1 MGKALTVSLK
11 IYGLRFF
18 ILGDKNPSLNTLK
31 IDVNESGNVLCFN
44 EFYTVPILVQTLK
57 SNTMSLVTII
67 LNILLP
73 PLAVFLKHGVGTT
86 LLISIV
92 LTLLAWLPGVI
103 HAFIVN
109 K

>member
-1 MGKALTVSLK
+1 MNRVKLK
-11 IYGLRFF
+11 
-18 ILGDKNPSLNTLK
+18 SLNWVFL
-31 IDVNESGNVLCFN
+31 NEPKNNS
-44 EFYTVPILVQTLK
+44 
-57 SNTMSLVTII
+57 MSLLTII

-73 PLAVFLKHGVGTT
+73 PLAVFMKHGVGTT

-109 K
+109 Q